1 MRACVPSHQGAILE
15 KRKDS
20 LEEDTVYFKL
30 SSTQGSVKREGK
42 ESCSTEAVLHEM
54 REAEVQEMI
63 YHLQGQSSL
72 PIPTLLQSFE
82 LPRLLL

>member
-1 MRACVPSHQGAILE
+1 MRACVPSHQWAILE
-15 KRKDS
+15 EKTVWKKALYILDSVVHRVVSREWEKR
-20 LEEDTVYFKL
+20 V
-30 SSTQGSVKREGK
+30 
-42 ESCSTEAVLHEM
+42 AVQRPYHEM
-54 REAEVQEMI
+54 REAEVHEMI

>member
-1 MRACVPSHQGAILE
+1 ME
-15 KRKDS
+15 KKDC

-30 SSTQGSVKREGK
+30 SSTQGSVKRVGK

-63 YHLQGQSSL
+63 CHLKGQSSL
-72 PIPTLLQSFE
+72 PILTLLQSFE